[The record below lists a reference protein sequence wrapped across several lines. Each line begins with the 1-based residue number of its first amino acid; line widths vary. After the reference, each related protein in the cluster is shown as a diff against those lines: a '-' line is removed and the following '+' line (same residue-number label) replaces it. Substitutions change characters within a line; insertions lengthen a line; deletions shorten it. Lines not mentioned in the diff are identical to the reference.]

1 VALVS
6 PPLLRLRGIGKRF
19 GAVRALGN
27 IDLDVGAG
35 EAVAICGDNGA
46 GKSTLIRII
55 SGAEAASEGTMALDG
70 AEMSFRSPAQA
81 LAAGIATTYQ
91 DLALAPRLSIA
102 QNVFMGGELLRA
114 PQWLGVLDK
123 KRMRR
128 AARDYLDPFGFS
140 VTDMDRPVAE
150 LSGGQRQAVAL
161 ARALRWQARIVIMD
175 EPTAALGVAES
186 RQVLDLI
193 ARLRARGVTV
203 LLVSHNMDD
212 VVAATER
219 VVVLKRGSKIFEG
232 STADLDAGRLAHVIT
247 SGLAPA
253 A

>member
-1 VALVS
+1 
-6 PPLLRLRGIGKRF
+6 
-19 GAVRALGN
+19 
-27 IDLDVGAG
+27 
-35 EAVAICGDNGA
+35 
-46 GKSTLIRII
+46 
-55 SGAEAASEGTMALDG
+55 
-70 AEMSFRSPAQA
+70 
-81 LAAGIATTYQ
+81 
-91 DLALAPRLSIA
+91 
-102 QNVFMGGELLRA
+102 
-114 PQWLGVLDK
+114 
-123 KRMRR
+123 
-128 AARDYLDPFGFS
+128 
-140 VTDMDRPVAE
+140 MDRPVAD

-193 ARLRARGVTV
+193 SRLRARGVTV

-212 VVAATER
+212 VVTATER

-232 STADLDAGRLAHVIT
+232 ATADLDAGRLAHVIT

>member
-1 VALVS
+1 MALVT
-6 PPLLRLRGIGKRF
+6 PLLRLRGIGKRF
-19 GAVRALGN
+19 GAVRALGG

-55 SGAEAASEGTMALDG
+55 SGAETASEGSMALDG
-70 AEMSFRSPAQA
+70 VEVSFRSPAQA

-114 PQWLGVLDK
+114 PHWLGLLDK

-140 VTDMDRPVAE
+140 VTDMDRPVAD

-193 ARLRARGVTV
+193 ARLRGRGVTV

-212 VVAATER
+212 VVAATAR

-232 STADLDAGRLAHVIT
+232 ATADLDAGRLAHVIT